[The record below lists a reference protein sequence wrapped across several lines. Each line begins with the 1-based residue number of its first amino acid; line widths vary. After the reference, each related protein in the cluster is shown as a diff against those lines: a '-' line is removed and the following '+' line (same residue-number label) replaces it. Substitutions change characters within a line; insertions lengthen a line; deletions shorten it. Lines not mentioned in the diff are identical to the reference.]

1 MIEPLVHLA
10 YAPRGPGL
18 LYALLWFAEGP
29 HVYGWFIGERDGEYL
44 ASYFML
50 QDHYTT
56 RTTQVYRS
64 AEDDVH
70 GPWLE
75 CRGGRDVPLT
85 QSPVSEALRHE
96 LARLQDAFIR
106 QWLFFRDDPQAQD
119 QARELNARELAVR
132 HVNIHPS
139 RLGKL
144 HTAAA
149 VWRYDEPGA
158 DLNVPATL
166 ATRWPLEHRTTE

>member
-1 MIEPLVHLA
+1 MTEAHAHLA

-29 HVYGWFIGERDGEYL
+29 HVYGWFIGEQNGEYV

-50 QDHYTT
+50 QDHYSA
-56 RTTQVYRS
+56 RASQLYRS

-70 GPWLE
+70 GRWLD
-75 CRGGRDVPLT
+75 CRDGREMPLT
-85 QSPVSEALRHE
+85 QSPVPEALRHE

-106 QWLFFRDDPQAQD
+106 HWLFFRDDPHAQD
-119 QARELNARELAVR
+119 EARELNARELAVGR
-132 HVNIHPS
+132 VNIHPA

-149 VWRYDEPGA
+149 VWRYDAPGA

-166 ATRWPLEHRTTE
+166 AMRWPLEHRTAD